1 MRYENS
7 TAVVRV
13 IFQRHTL
20 GRRAIISL
28 ALMYGPLILM
38 SLTVG
43 DFTILRFPRT
53 LCVLRLRRCLTGS
66 LATGST
72 LRLHCEEK
80 EANYLARET
89 IVATSASVAL
99 IKILQYI
106 TTIIDYNGYFYTFIA
121 CLR

>member
-20 GRRAIISL
+20 GPRAIIIL

-72 LRLHCEEK
+72 LRLHCREK
-80 EANYLARET
+80 EANYLAREI
-89 IVATSASVAL
+89 IVTSASVAV
-99 IKILQYI
+99 IKILQYT
-106 TTIIDYNGYFYTFIA
+106 TTIIDCNGYFYTFIA
-121 CLR
+121 RLC